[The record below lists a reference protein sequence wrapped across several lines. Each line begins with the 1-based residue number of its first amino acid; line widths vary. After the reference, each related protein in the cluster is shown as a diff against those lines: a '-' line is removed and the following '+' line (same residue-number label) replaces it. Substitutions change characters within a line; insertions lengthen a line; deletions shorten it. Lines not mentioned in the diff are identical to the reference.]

1 MKTTETAPATK
12 KTSTKKAAP
21 ASKKAA
27 PKASKSLEALTAVV
41 EQFRKETGK
50 TVALMIT
57 KVINRTNCWSFQY
70 DNHQFVIFAKP
81 DAVESG
87 ARKVVQAHN
96 TAK

>member
-1 MKTTETAPATK
+1 MKTAETTTTAAPAK
-12 KTSTKKAAP
+12 KTSKKAP
-21 ASKKAA
+21 AKKAA

-50 TVALMIT
+50 TVALLVT

-96 TAK
+96 IAK